1 MAASGYDI
9 GMWIVHSSGIRSARE
24 PSYLRL
30 MIVDGAQIRA
40 GRALIGWHQRDL
52 AAAAQVHLNTVA
64 ALEKREQLSLE
75 MRRRCHGALEA
86 IERAL
91 KGEGVTMLSK
101 SDSAFG
107 VGLAL

>member
-1 MAASGYDI
+1 
-9 GMWIVHSSGIRSARE
+9 
-24 PSYLRL
+24 

-64 ALEKREQLSLE
+64 ALEKHEQLSAAKRH
-75 MRRRCHGALEA
+75 RRRDALEA

-91 KGEGVTMLSK
+91 KGEGVVMLSK
-101 SDSAFG
+101 ADSIG
-107 VGLAL
+107 VGLTL